1 MRCSAPTRAGRRTA
15 LAAMVRRAVRRGE
28 LPKGTDVDLL
38 AELVG
43 GALYYR
49 SVVGGTPIDPAAIE
63 RFVDVAL
70 RGLGA
75 DPV

>member
-1 MRCSAPTRAGRRTA
+1 
-15 LAAMVRRAVRRGE
+15 MVNRAVERGE
-28 LPKGTDVDLL
+28 SPKGTDVDLL

-49 SVVGGTPIDPAAIE
+49 SVVGATTIDEPAIE

-75 DPV
+75 HPSEPPRGSAAGIEAP